1 MVTLVFDG
9 KMGASGDMIIA
20 ALLGVGANAEV
31 LIPIEEGLGV
41 KYDIEEL
48 VEQGIAAKQ
57 VQVTREGKIIEGER
71 SSKKLKDIIKVV
83 RSLSISEKV
92 ASDAVGIF
100 HLLGEAEAE
109 VHGKN

>member
-48 VEQGIAAKQ
+48 
-57 VQVTREGKIIEGER
+57 ER
-71 SSKKLKDIIKVV
+71 YNKSS
-83 RSLSISEKV
+83 
-92 ASDAVGIF
+92 
-100 HLLGEAEAE
+100 
-109 VHGKN
+109 